1 MGYYDQDR
9 FGRDRYRGGAGR
21 QERERWQDRER
32 GWRGDRYDRD
42 EDRDDRGFFERAGDE
57 VRSWFGDEEAERRR
71 RQDDRDYE
79 RGEGRYRAGGS
90 DRSRWDV
97 GYDREGSGGNDW
109 REREDNWNRERGAGG
124 GYPEAR
130 RYRAGYGVGD
140 GAGDYGA
147 GRGAGATSSW
157 GLGAGH
163 DRDAWA
169 TDPYR
174 SWRSRQMEELDRDYD
189 EYQREHQHKFEQEFG
204 TWRSRRQQQ
213 RGSLRQ
219 VQPHQEVVGS
229 DGQHVGTVDRV
240 QGDRILLTKSD
251 QDAHGHHH
259 SIPCSWIKNVGDKVE
274 IEKTAQEAQSAW
286 REEEERSTFLGEE
299 GRQRD
304 PGPHMLNRSFS
315 GTY

>member
-1 MGYYDQDR
+1 MGYQDQDR
-9 FGRDRYRGGAGR
+9 FGRDRGYRSGAGR
-21 QERERWQDRER
+21 PERERWQERER

-42 EDRDDRGFFERAGDE
+42 EDRDERGFFERAGDE

-71 RQDDRDYE
+71 RHDERDYE
-79 RGEGRYRAGGS
+79 RGEGRYAS
-90 DRSRWDV
+90 DWR
-97 GYDREGSGGNDW
+97 GSGDW
-109 REREDNWNRERGAGG
+109 REREDSWNRERGAGG

-130 RYRAGYGVGD
+130 RYRYRAGYGVGD

-174 SWRSRQMEELDRDYD
+174 SWRSRQMEEFDRDYD

-204 TWRSRRQQQ
+204 TWRSKRQQQ

-274 IEKTAQEAQSAW
+274 IEKTAQEAHAVW

-299 GRQRD
+299 GRERD